1 VAKFDAVLAGE
12 EAANAVVAVFDGG
25 DAGPE
30 GGPGTHFA
38 EVMGAF
44 DDAPIVDEPAEEGEV
59 PGGGVSF
66 EETGLGT
73 IDGQDDCWGRH
84 GSIVPFGAGL
94 FFVIRVSGVL
104 RNMSD
109 KPAMRLS
116 LLLILGAVG
125 AFSQTVPNIKDTALC
140 TNTPN
145 GKPRLTPGRTGS
157 NLDMKRIV
165 LNAPGAVCNDGTP
178 AYMYVRAARAGAAEP
193 DGPSANRWVIHFEGG
208 GSCSSYEGCLERWC
222 GVGFY
227 TAHQMSTTYEDDAIS
242 RGGLLERN
250 STNRLADRNTV
261 MVNYCSSDS
270 WQGQKSDAV
279 LRSETDATKAYTVHY
294 RGATIAAAAIDALLA
309 GVAGMP
315 KLSDATDVL
324 ISGDS
329 AGAAAVR
336 THLDRIAARL
346 RAVNPNVRVRGNME
360 ATFYPDLNGK
370 QGFPAGDPMDPP
382 FVSKTAAFEKESAL
396 LNNQLDDSCV
406 AAHPGAKYLCSES
419 GFVELNHITTPFFQ
433 IQDMADPGMYE
444 NYVDAGAPF
453 TQAQVSQYLHDQL
466 TALGNLRNTAVEK
479 AAISFTPGAAGR
491 LCGVHVMWGDTDGFL
506 GRKIRTGP
514 GATAYSYYELLW
526 NWMTGA
532 TPTTVLAP
540 KPPLTPE
547 MPVFD
552 TICDAKAPTAA
563 PGPAIATISS
573 ASYALGG
580 AVAPESIVATFGTG
594 LANATATATTNPWP
608 TTLGGVQVTVTDAKG
623 TARLAPLYFVSPG
636 QLLYLVPAG
645 TAAGTAQVAIGG
657 QRSTVEV
664 AVTAPAIYTAAQNG
678 KGVAAGT
685 FLKVSARGVR
695 TEDLLFDPLTKAA
708 KAVPVAAGDQV
719 YLILYG
725 TGMRGGAATATV
737 GEVAVPV
744 AGPVAQGQ
752 YQGLDQINLGP
763 LPLRIGPGQK
773 QIVIRQEDGIA
784 NIATVTFR
792 VE

>member
-1 VAKFDAVLAGE
+1 
-12 EAANAVVAVFDGG
+12 
-25 DAGPE
+25 
-30 GGPGTHFA
+30 
-38 EVMGAF
+38 M
-44 DDAPIVDEPAEEGEV
+44 
-59 PGGGVSF
+59 
-66 EETGLGT
+66 
-73 IDGQDDCWGRH
+73 RH
-84 GSIVPFGAGL
+84 A
-94 FFVIRVSGVL
+94 
-104 RNMSD
+104 
-109 KPAMRLS
+109 
-116 LLLILGAVG
+116 LLLLLSAAGAY
-125 AFSQTVPNIKDTALC
+125 SQTIPNIKDTALC

-145 GKPRLTPGRTGS
+145 GKPRLAAGKTGS
-157 NLDMKRIV
+157 NLEMKRIV

-178 AYMYVRAARAGAAEP
+178 AYLYVRPARAGAVEP

-208 GSCSSYEGCLERWC
+208 GGCSSYDGCLERWC

-250 STNRLADRNTV
+250 SVNRFADRNTV
-261 MVNYCSSDS
+261 MVNYCSSDG
-270 WQGQKSDAV
+270 WQGQKTDAV

-294 RGATIAAAAIDALLA
+294 RGATIATAAIEALLA

-315 KLSDATDVL
+315 KLSEATDVL

-329 AGAAAVR
+329 AGATAVR

-346 RAVNPNVRVRGNME
+346 RAVNANIRVRGNME

-370 QGFPAGDPMDPP
+370 QGFPAGDPKDPP
-382 FVSKTAAFEKESAL
+382 YGSKTAAFEKENAL
-396 LNNQLDDSCV
+396 LNHQLDDSCV

-419 GFVELNHITTPFFQ
+419 GYVELNHLTTPFFQ
-433 IQDMADPGMYE
+433 IQDLSDPGMFE

-466 TALGNLRNTAVEK
+466 VALGTLRNTAVEK
-479 AAISFTPGAAGR
+479 AAMTATPGAAGR

-532 TPTTVLAP
+532 SPSTVLAP
-540 KPPLTPE
+540 KPPLSPDQ
-547 MPVFD
+547 PVFD
-552 TICDAKAPTAA
+552 TVCDAKAPTAA

-594 LANATATATTNPWP
+594 LSASTATATTNPWP

-636 QLLYLVPAG
+636 QLLYLIPAG
-645 TAAGTAQVAIGG
+645 TAAGTAQVAIGT

-685 FLKVSARGVR
+685 YLKISARGVR
-695 TEDLLFDPLTKAA
+695 SEDLLFDPLTKAA
-708 KAVPVAAGDQV
+708 KAVPVSPGDQV

-725 TGMRGGAATATV
+725 TGMRGGGATATV
-737 GEVAVPV
+737 GEVGVPV
-744 AGPVAQGQ
+744 SGPVAQGQ

-784 NIATVTFR
+784 NVTTVAFR
-792 VE
+792 VEERP

>member
-1 VAKFDAVLAGE
+1 
-12 EAANAVVAVFDGG
+12 
-25 DAGPE
+25 
-30 GGPGTHFA
+30 
-38 EVMGAF
+38 
-44 DDAPIVDEPAEEGEV
+44 
-59 PGGGVSF
+59 
-66 EETGLGT
+66 
-73 IDGQDDCWGRH
+73 
-84 GSIVPFGAGL
+84 
-94 FFVIRVSGVL
+94 
-104 RNMSD
+104 
-109 KPAMRLS
+109 
-116 LLLILGAVG
+116 
-125 AFSQTVPNIKDTALC
+125 
-140 TNTPN
+140 
-145 GKPRLTPGRTGS
+145 
-157 NLDMKRIV
+157 
-165 LNAPGAVCNDGTP
+165 
-178 AYMYVRAARAGAAEP
+178 MYVRPARVGAVEP
-193 DGPSANRWVIHFEGG
+193 DGPAANRWVIHFEGG
-208 GSCSSYEGCLERWC
+208 GGCQTFESCAERWC

-227 TAHQMSTTYEDDAIS
+227 TAHQMSTTYENDAIL

-250 STNRLADRNTV
+250 STNKLADRNTV

-270 WQGQKSDAV
+270 WQGQKSDVV

-329 AGAAAVR
+329 AGATAVR

-346 RAVNPNVRVRGNME
+346 RAVNPSVRVRGNLE
-360 ATFYPDLNGK
+360 ATFMPDVNGR
-370 QGFPAGDPMDPP
+370 QGFPAGDPRDP
-382 FVSKTAAFEKESAL
+382 VSVTKTASFEKEFAL
-396 LNNQLDDSCV
+396 MNNQLDDSCL
-406 AAHPGAKYLCSES
+406 AAHPGARYLCADN
-419 GFVELNHITTPFFQ
+419 GYVELNHITTPFFQ
-433 IQDMADPGMYE
+433 IQDLVDPGLLE
-444 NYVDAGAPF
+444 DLVDAGVPF
-453 TQAQVSQYLHDQL
+453 TTAQISQSLHDQL

-479 AAISFTPGAAGR
+479 AAINFTPGAAGR
-491 LCGVHVMWGDTDGFL
+491 LCGVHVTWSNTDGFL
-506 GRKIRTGP
+506 GRKIRSGP
-514 GATAYSYYELLW
+514 NATAYSYYELLW

-532 TPTTVLAP
+532 TPSTVLEP
-540 KPPLTPE
+540 KPPLS
-547 MPVFD
+547 PVEPVID
-552 TICDAKAPTAA
+552 TICDAKAPGAA
-563 PGPAIATISS
+563 PGPTIATISS

-636 QLLYLVPAG
+636 QLLYLIPAG

-664 AVTAPAIYTAAQNG
+664 AVTAPSIYTAAQNG

-708 KAVPVAAGDQV
+708 KAVPVSPGDQV

-725 TGMRGGAATATV
+725 TGMRGGTATATATV

-784 NIATVTFR
+784 NISTVTFR

>member
-1 VAKFDAVLAGE
+1 
-12 EAANAVVAVFDGG
+12 
-25 DAGPE
+25 
-30 GGPGTHFA
+30 
-38 EVMGAF
+38 
-44 DDAPIVDEPAEEGEV
+44 
-59 PGGGVSF
+59 
-66 EETGLGT
+66 
-73 IDGQDDCWGRH
+73 
-84 GSIVPFGAGL
+84 
-94 FFVIRVSGVL
+94 
-104 RNMSD
+104 
-109 KPAMRLS
+109 MRLL

-125 AFSQTVPNIKDTALC
+125 AFSQTVPNIRDTTIC
-140 TNTPN
+140 SNTPN
-145 GKPRLTPGRTGS
+145 GKPRLGPGGPS
-157 NLDMKRIV
+157 PNGDMKRIV
-165 LNAPGAVCNDGTP
+165 LNAAGAVCNDGTP
-178 AYMYVRAARAGAAEP
+178 AFMYVRPARVGAVEP
-193 DGPSANRWVIHFEGG
+193 DGPAANRWVIHFEGG
-208 GSCSSYEGCLERWC
+208 GGCQTYESCAERWC

-227 TAHQMSTTYEDDAIS
+227 TAHQMSTTYENDAIL

-250 STNRLADRNTV
+250 STNKLADRNTV

-270 WQGQKSDAV
+270 WQGQKSDVV

-329 AGAAAVR
+329 AGATAVR

-346 RAVNPNVRVRGNME
+346 RAVNPSVRVRGNLE
-360 ATFYPDLNGK
+360 ATFMPDVNGR
-370 QGFPAGDPMDPP
+370 QGFPAGDPRDP
-382 FVSKTAAFEKESAL
+382 VSVTKTASFEKEFAL
-396 LNNQLDDSCV
+396 MNNQLDDSCL
-406 AAHPGAKYLCSES
+406 AAHPGARYLCADN
-419 GFVELNHITTPFFQ
+419 GYVELNHITTPFFQ
-433 IQDMADPGMYE
+433 IQDLVDPGLLE
-444 NYVDAGAPF
+444 DLVDAGVPF
-453 TQAQVSQYLHDQL
+453 TTAQISQSLHDQL

-479 AAISFTPGAAGR
+479 AAINFTPGAVGR
-491 LCGVHVMWGDTDGFL
+491 LCGVHVTWSNTDGFL
-506 GRKIRTGP
+506 GRKIRSGP
-514 GATAYSYYELLW
+514 NATAYSYYELLW

-532 TPTTVLAP
+532 TPSTVLEP
-540 KPPLTPE
+540 KPPLS
-547 MPVFD
+547 PVEPVID
-552 TICDAKAPTAA
+552 TICDAKAPGAA

-636 QLLYLVPAG
+636 QLLYLIPAG

-708 KAVPVAAGDQV
+708 KAVPVSPGDQV

-725 TGMRGGAATATV
+725 TGMRGGTATATV

-784 NIATVTFR
+784 NISTVTFR